1 MASLLTGATQ
11 QFTAE
16 AELSDGSTSTT
27 DFDWSVAGG
36 GAISVS
42 GLFTAPGSP
51 QTADITVTATLKDVS
66 GTAVISE
73 IKAPIPDPAS
83 IAVTGGGLTGDTLTI
98 TVPDATN
105 LTASV
110 SPAGAPQGVTWEI
123 ADPTKATVTT
133 AGRVTA
139 VTAGSTTLTVKSS
152 TKPTV
157 TKVIN
162 VVIQAPAPTIV
173 AKAPITGK
181 VGGSTTAFTTM
192 FTATNSTFSDY
203 EFLVNPPSAGTVS
216 TSGVLT
222 LSNDATGTVTVKATH
237 ETQSGV
243 EATVT
248 FTGVVAK
255 AAITGK
261 TVTGKVG
268 GDTVTFAE
276 LFTATNSSAEDYNF
290 VSSPPEMTSS
300 IDESTG
306 LVTLAAGATGDVTIT
321 ATHKT
326 QTSVTATA
334 TITVTPE

>member
-27 DFDWSVAGG
+27 GFDWSVAGG

-51 QTADITVTATLKDVS
+51 QTADITVTASLKGVS

-123 ADPTKATVTT
+123 ADQTKATVTT

-139 VTAGSTTLTVKSS
+139 VAAGSTTLTVKSS
-152 TKPTV
+152 TKPSV

-162 VVIQAPAPTIV
+162 IVVNPQPPTIA
-173 AKAPITGK
+173 AKGPITGK
-181 VGGSTTAFTTM
+181 TGGSSTNFTTM
-192 FTATNSTFSDY
+192 FTVTNSTAADY
-203 EFLVNPPSAGTVS
+203 TFDVTPKEAGTVS
-216 TSGVLT
+216 AAGALT
-222 LSNDATGTVTVKATH
+222 LDAAASGEVTVQASLTATP
-237 ETQSGV
+237 SIN
-243 EATVT
+243 ATCT
-248 FTGVVAK
+248 FTGV
-255 AAITGK
+255 
-261 TVTGKVG
+261 
-268 GDTVTFAE
+268 
-276 LFTATNSSAEDYNF
+276 
-290 VSSPPEMTSS
+290 
-300 IDESTG
+300 
-306 LVTLAAGATGDVTIT
+306 
-321 ATHKT
+321 
-326 QTSVTATA
+326 
-334 TITVTPE
+334 TPA